1 MNKFK
6 NKIIFIYKEEFMY
19 YKISDFISDW
29 SFESAMTLKVFK
41 DLTDDSLNQKVT
53 PDGRSLGQIAWH
65 ITQSLP
71 QMLGKADLDLDG
83 KNQNSPVPENTE
95 EIISEYKRL
104 SAKVAEQVKAKWND
118 EALENEIA
126 MFGQKWKKGKV
137 LASLIS
143 HQAHH
148 RAQMTVLMRQ
158 AGLKVPGIYGPSKEE
173 WALMGMPPQ
182 D

>member
-1 MNKFK
+1 MYR
-6 NKIIFIYKEEFMY
+6 KIF
-19 YKISDFISDW
+19 DFLSYW
-29 SFESAMTLKVFK
+29 SFESEATLKIFNA
-41 DLTDDSLNQKVT
+41 LTNNSLNQKVT

-65 ITQSLP
+65 ITQSMP
-71 QMLGKADLDLDG
+71 QMLGKAGLEMEG
-83 KNQNSPVPENTE
+83 INQNSPVPENTE

-104 SAKVAEQVKAKWND
+104 STKVDEQVKANWND
-118 EALENEIA
+118 EALNDEID
-126 MFGQKWKKGKV
+126 MYGQKWKKGKI

-173 WALMGMPPQ
+173 WALMGMSAQ
-182 D
+182 E

>member
-1 MNKFK
+1 
-6 NKIIFIYKEEFMY
+6 MY
-19 YKISDFISDW
+19 RKISDFLSDW
-29 SFESAMTLKVFK
+29 SFESSVTLKVFNI
-41 DLTDDSLNQKVT
+41 LTDNSLNQKVT

-71 QMLGKADLDLDG
+71 QMLDRAGLEMDG
-83 KNQNSPVPENTE
+83 KNQNSPVPEKTV

-104 SAKVAEQVKAKWND
+104 SAKVAEQVKANWNE
-118 EALENEIA
+118 EALDDEIE
-126 MFGQKWKKGKV
+126 MYGQKWKKGKI
-137 LASLIS
+137 LASLVT

-173 WALMGMPPQ
+173 WALMGMIPQ
-182 D
+182 E

>member
-1 MNKFK
+1 MYR
-6 NKIIFIYKEEFMY
+6 KIF
-19 YKISDFISDW
+19 DFLSYW
-29 SFESAMTLKVFK
+29 SFESEATLKIFNA
-41 DLTDDSLNQKVT
+41 LTNNSLNQKVT

-65 ITQSLP
+65 ITQSMP
-71 QMLGKADLDLDG
+71 QMLGKAGLEMEG
-83 KNQNSPVPENTE
+83 INQNSPVPENTE

-104 SAKVAEQVKAKWND
+104 STKVDEQVKANWND
-118 EALENEIA
+118 EALNDEID
-126 MFGQKWKKGKV
+126 MYGQKWKKGKI

-173 WALMGMPPQ
+173 WALMGMPAQ
-182 D
+182 E

>member
-1 MNKFK
+1 
-6 NKIIFIYKEEFMY
+6 MY
-19 YKISDFISDW
+19 IKISDFISDW
-29 SFESAMTLKVFK
+29 SFEKESTLKLFNA
-41 DLTDDSLNQKVT
+41 LTDNSLKQKVT

-71 QMLGKADLDLDG
+71 QMLGKADLELEG
-83 KNQNSPVPENTE
+83 TNQNSPVPENTG
-95 EIISEYKRL
+95 EIITEYKRL
-104 SAKVAEQVKAKWND
+104 SDKVGEQVKAKWHDESLND
-118 EALENEIA
+118 EVD
-126 MFGQKWKKGKV
+126 MYGQKWKKGKV
-137 LASLIS
+137 IASLIS

-173 WALMGMPPQ
+173 WALMGMPAR